1 VRNIRNRGESI
12 VDAYCEGLV
21 ASQPLSREK
30 EIELAAR
37 IQEGDRNARDELVQA
52 NLRFVIDVAKHY
64 LHRGLPLPDLIS
76 AGNLGLLTA
85 AERFD
90 GTKGYK
96 FITYAVWWIRQS
108 IQQALMEQSHTV
120 RLPLNKVS
128 LLRELSRVSER
139 LRQEGEAEPEAEAL
153 SDALDVPVEDI
164 LDTLD
169 SARAVRSLDE
179 TVDEDETR
187 RLWDILPDREQESP
201 DAEAERAS
209 DRALLERV
217 LSSLDERERYVL
229 RHYFGLVGPEGMTLE
244 QIGSLMGVT
253 RERVRQIKEKALKKL
268 SHPSWARTLQALGD
282 EG

>member
-1 VRNIRNRGESI
+1 MRKIRNRGESI
-12 VDAYCEGLV
+12 VDAYCEDLV

-37 IQEGDRNARDELVQA
+37 IQEGDRDARDELVQA

-64 LHRGLPLPDLIS
+64 PHRGLPLPDLIS

-164 LDTLD
+164 LDTLG

-179 TVDEDETR
+179 TVDEDEKQS
-187 RLWDILPDREQESP
+187 LWDILPDR
-201 DAEAERAS
+201 
-209 DRALLERV
+209 
-217 LSSLDERERYVL
+217 
-229 RHYFGLVGPEGMTLE
+229 
-244 QIGSLMGVT
+244 
-253 RERVRQIKEKALKKL
+253 
-268 SHPSWARTLQALGD
+268 
-282 EG
+282 